1 MKNNDQPKVIKFIAI
16 KDELVKKINEKMPQ
30 LGLTEPATLVDG
42 FINQPISTELSGSFI
57 IGGPTVPMIMI
68 VGNIT
73 GRVHF
78 FALKAIW
85 PDFDK

>member
-1 MKNNDQPKVIKFIAI
+1 MENKQQPKITKFADI
-16 KDELVKKINEKMPQ
+16 KDELIKKINGKITL
-30 LGLTEPATLVDG
+30 LGLNEPVTLVDG
-42 FINQPISTELSGSFI
+42 FINQPISMELSGSFI

-68 VGNIT
+68 VGNNT

-78 FALKAIW
+78 FALKAVW